1 MTVTFQKAERKQSK
15 LRLALTGASGSGKT
29 IGALQIA
36 SGLGGRV
43 AVLDTENGSASLYA
57 DQFNFDVINLRAP
70 YTPERFIQVIKAAE
84 AGGYNTL
91 IIDSATHE
99 WSGVGGCLELVDEL
113 AKARHKGNSW
123 SAWNEVTPRH
133 RAFIDAMLQ
142 SSINIIVTMRSKTET
157 AQQEVNG
164 KKQVVKLG
172 LKSEQRDGIEYEFT
186 LVLDLVHDGHYANAT
201 KDRTQ
206 MFKGDPQVIT
216 AATGEMLLNWL
227 NSGKADATI
236 TQQQVADL
244 YGLFT
249 QAGIDIEKYC
259 QKRGLAGLQD
269 IKQSV
274 FNETVGQ
281 LRQKIDKQQQAA
293 PPVQPAEPSGQPA
306 MSAFVLDL
314 IRRAGTANSVKE
326 ANALFQYN
334 NVQNLP
340 EDEIAALRSAISHR
354 LVQLDQMAKQQQ
366 QNSLSLA
373 DRIKRAPDTNELAIL
388 CVSIETCDPQ
398 ARPNLYALYDKR
410 LNELAA
416 R

>member
-29 IGALQIA
+29 IGALHIA

-99 WSGVGGCLELVDEL
+99 WAGVGGCLELVDQL
-113 AKARHKGNSW
+113 AKAKHKNNSW

-186 LVLDLVHDGHYANAT
+186 VVLDLVHDGHYANAT

-206 MFKGDPQVIT
+206 LFKGDPQVIT
-216 AATGEMLLNWL
+216 TATGEMLLNWL
-227 NSGKADATI
+227 NSGKADATLNP
-236 TQQQVADL
+236 QQVTEL
-244 YGLFT
+244 QGLFN
-249 QAGIDIEKYC
+249 QAGIDVAKYC
-259 QKRGLAGLQD
+259 QKRGLSSLHD

-274 FNETVGQ
+274 YAETVAQ
-281 LRQKIDKQQQAA
+281 LRQRIAAKQQQAD
-293 PPVQPAEPSGQPA
+293 QPAQQAAPTGQPA
-306 MSAFVLDL
+306 MSAKTPPLAER
-314 IRRAGTANSVKE
+314 IRRAKDLDS
-326 ANALFQYN
+326 LSY
-334 NVQNLP
+334 LY
-340 EDEIAALRSAISHR
+340 DEIQFQAPET
-354 LVQLDQMAKQQQ
+354 QQQ
-366 QNSLSLA
+366 
-373 DRIKRAPDTNELAIL
+373 
-388 CVSIETCDPQ
+388 
-398 ARPNLYALYDKR
+398 LYGLFAGREEQLLGK
-410 LNELAA
+410 
-416 R
+416 